1 MAPAQILKFNKR
13 PELWQTE
20 FPDPPVTKR
29 LSFGS
34 FGFRRELVM
43 SSELRDIA
51 NEDAVYKIT
60 LIWDRRVRL
69 LFCRDVISS

>member
-1 MAPAQILKFNKR
+1 MAPAQILKINKR

-20 FPDPPVTKR
+20 FPDHPVTKW

-43 SSELRDIA
+43 SSELRDS
-51 NEDAVYKIT
+51 
-60 LIWDRRVRL
+60 L
-69 LFCRDVISS
+69 